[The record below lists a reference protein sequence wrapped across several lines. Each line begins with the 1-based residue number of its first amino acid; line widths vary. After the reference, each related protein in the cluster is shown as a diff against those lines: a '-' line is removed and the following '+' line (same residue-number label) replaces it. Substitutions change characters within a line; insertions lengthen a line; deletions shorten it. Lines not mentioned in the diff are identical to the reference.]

1 MFDKRLAH
9 EAKPV
14 VGFVMLT
21 VGMGIAIAL
30 LAVAQAWFFSRVV
43 AGVFLEGATLSS
55 VWNFLIFILGII
67 GLRAV
72 FQWVSEISAHEAAF
86 HIKASLRKRLISHI
100 VSLGPV
106 YAQGERA
113 GELITTVVDGIESL
127 EEYFSKY
134 LPQLLLAAGIPLLIL
149 GFVFPL
155 DWKSGLILLFTGP
168 LIPIF
173 MMLIGKLAEKK
184 SLHQF
189 QSLSRMSAH
198 FLDVLQGI
206 TTLKVFGR
214 AKDQTQ
220 VIERVSDSF
229 RKTTLSVLRI
239 AFLSALVLEF
249 LATMSTAIVAVT
261 IGLRLVYGTLS
272 FSAGLFLLLLAPEF
286 YTPLRTLGLN
296 FHAGLSG
303 VNAAER
309 IFEILDVPLMCVEES
324 SEDNKANKDNK
335 DSKNTK
341 RAENLKAIDNNI
353 MIEHEN
359 NNNNNSIEKLRG
371 QELSTDFDISLEH
384 VSLTYQAG
392 EKPALS
398 GINLSLFSGE
408 RVALVGPSGAGK
420 TSIAQILL
428 RFIEPSAGNVFVNGE
443 LLKTISLKNWREQ
456 IAYVPQTPYLFAG
469 SIADNIHFGR
479 PSATIE
485 EVRRAAQDGS
495 AHEFI
500 LELPGGYDTSLGE
513 GGTRLS
519 GGQAQRIAI
528 ARALLKDAPLLILDE
543 ATSSLDTASEFEV
556 QKALKRLM
564 ERKTTL
570 IIAHRLS
577 TVRQA
582 DRILV
587 LDEGKIVE
595 QGNHEEL
602 MRKHGLYSRLVSEY
616 RGESI

>member
-1 MFDKRLAH
+1 LLLYSVFGDEEMFDKRLAH
-9 EAKPV
+9 EVKPV
-14 VGFVMLT
+14 SGYLILT
-21 VGMGIAIAL
+21 IGLGIGIAL

-55 VWNFLIFILGII
+55 AWNFLMIIFGII
-67 GLRAV
+67 ALRAV
-72 FQWVSEISAHEAAF
+72 FQWASEVSAHEAAF
-86 HIKASLRKRLISHI
+86 RIKASLRQRLMSHI

-106 YAQGERA
+106 YARGERT
-113 GELITTVVDGIESL
+113 GELITTVVEGIEAL
-127 EEYFSKY
+127 EDYFAKY
-134 LPQLLLAAGIPLLIL
+134 LPQLILSAVIPMLIL

-155 DWKSGLILLFTGP
+155 DWKSGLILLLTGP
-168 LIPIF
+168 LIPVF
-173 MMLIGKLAEKK
+173 MILIGKLAEKQ

-189 QSLSRMSAH
+189 QSLSWMSAH
-198 FLDVLQGI
+198 FLDILRGL

-214 AKDQTQ
+214 AKDQTR
-220 VIERVSDSF
+220 VIERVSDAF

-249 LATMSTAIVAVT
+249 LATMSTALVAVT

-303 VNAAER
+303 MNAAGR
-309 IFEILDVPLMCVEES
+309 IFEILDTPLLSGEVNIKE
-324 SEDNKANKDNK
+324 
-335 DSKNTK
+335 
-341 RAENLKAIDNNI
+341 IDV
-353 MIEHEN
+353 
-359 NNNNNSIEKLRG
+359 LRR
-371 QELSTDFDISLEH
+371 QELSSDFHISLQH
-384 VSLTYQAG
+384 VCLTYQAG
-392 EKPALS
+392 EVPALKD
-398 GINLSLFSGE
+398 INLSLFSGE

-420 TSIAQILL
+420 TSIAEILL
-428 RFIEPSAGNVFVNGE
+428 RFIDPSEGNILVNGA
-443 LLKTISLKNWREQ
+443 LLKTITFNNWREQ

-469 SIADNIHFGR
+469 SIADNIHFAR

-485 EVRRAAQDGS
+485 EVRSAAQKGLAD
-495 AHEFI
+495 EFI
-500 LELPGGYDTSLGE
+500 LALPDGYNTLLGE

-528 ARALLKDAPLLILDE
+528 ARAILKEAPLLILDE
-543 ATSSLDTASEFEV
+543 VTSSLDPASESTV
-556 QKALKRLM
+556 QQALKRLM
-564 ERKTTL
+564 QGKTTL

-587 LDEGKIVE
+587 LDKGQIVE
-595 QGNHEEL
+595 QGNHREL
-602 MRKHGLYSRLVSEY
+602 MSEQGLYFRMVSEY
-616 RGESI
+616 RGQHL

>member
-1 MFDKRLAH
+1 MFDKRLVQ
-9 EAKPV
+9 EGRPV
-14 VGFVMLT
+14 WGYLLLT
-21 VGMGIAIAL
+21 VGMGIGIAL

-43 AGVFLEGATLSS
+43 AGVFLEGATLGT
-55 VWNFLIFILGII
+55 VWHSLFLILGII
-67 GLRAV
+67 VLRAV
-72 FQWVSEISAHEAAF
+72 FQWVSEISAHEAALRL
-86 HIKASLRKRLISHI
+86 KASLRKHLMSHI

-106 YAQGERA
+106 YARGERT

-134 LPQLLLAAGIPLLIL
+134 LPQLLLAVGIPLLIL

-155 DWKSGLILLFTGP
+155 DWKSGLILLLTGP
-168 LIPIF
+168 LIPVF
-173 MMLIGKLAEKK
+173 MILIGKLAEKK

-189 QSLSRMSAH
+189 QSLSWMSAH
-198 FLDVLQGI
+198 FLDVLQGM
-206 TTLKVFGR
+206 TTLKVFCR
-214 AKDQTQ
+214 AKDQTR

-229 RKTTLSVLRI
+229 RKATLSVLRI

-249 LATMSTAIVAVT
+249 LATMSTALVAVT

-303 VNAAER
+303 INAARR
-309 IFEILDVPLMCVEES
+309 IFEIMDLPLTSDV
-324 SEDNKANKDNK
+324 EDDQVLA
-335 DSKNTK
+335 S
-341 RAENLKAIDNNI
+341 
-353 MIEHEN
+353 
-359 NNNNNSIEKLRG
+359 
-371 QELSTDFDISLEH
+371 DFQISFQH
-384 VSLTYQAG
+384 VSLTYQLG
-392 EKPALS
+392 ETPALN
-398 GINLSLFSGE
+398 GINLSLKFGE
-408 RVALVGPSGAGK
+408 KIALVGPSGAGK
-420 TSIAQILL
+420 TSIAQLLL
-428 RFIEPSAGNVFVNGE
+428 RFIEPSAGGIFVNQG
-443 LLKTISLKNWREQ
+443 LLKMISQEQWRKQ

-469 SIADNIHFGR
+469 SIAENIHFGR

-485 EVRRAAQDGS
+485 EVMSAAQAAS

-500 LELPGGYDTSLGE
+500 LELPDGYQTLLGE

-528 ARALLKDAPLLILDE
+528 ARAFLKDAPLLIMDE
-543 ATSSLDTASEFEV
+543 ATSNLDPESERVV
-556 QKALKRLM
+556 QLALKRLIQG
-564 ERKTTL
+564 KTAL

-587 LDEGKIVE
+587 LEQGQIVE
-595 QGNHEEL
+595 QGKHEEL
-602 MRKHGLYSRLVSEY
+602 MREQGLYQRLVTEY
-616 RGESI
+616 RGDSI

>member
-1 MFDKRLAH
+1 MFDKRLVQEVKH
-9 EAKPV
+9 V
-14 VGFVMLT
+14 RGYLMLT
-21 VGMGIAIAL
+21 VGLGIGIAL
-30 LAVAQAWFFSRVV
+30 LAVAQAWFFSRAV

-55 VWNFLIFILGII
+55 VWNFLMIILGII
-67 GLRAV
+67 VLRAA

-86 HIKASLRKRLISHI
+86 RIKASLRKRLMRHI

-106 YAQGERA
+106 YARGERA

-155 DWKSGLILLFTGP
+155 DWKSGLILLLTGP

-184 SLHQF
+184 ALHQF
-189 QSLSRMSAH
+189 QSLSWMSAH

-214 AKDQTQ
+214 AKDQTR

-229 RKTTLSVLRI
+229 RKATLSVLRI

-303 VNAAER
+303 VNAAGR
-309 IFEILDVPLMCVEES
+309 IFEILDVPLMYAEES
-324 SEDNKANKDNK
+324 SENNKDNK
-335 DSKNTK
+335 NTK
-341 RAENLKAIDNNI
+341 HDKNI
-353 MIEHEN
+353 KEIEN
-359 NNNNNSIEKLRG
+359 NKIIEDKKNNNDDTIEKRKG
-371 QELSTDFDISLEH
+371 QELYSDFQISLQQI
-384 VSLTYQAG
+384 SLTYQAG
-392 EKPALS
+392 DAPALN

-428 RFIEPSAGNVFVNGE
+428 RFIEPSAGNFFVNGQ
-443 LLKTISLKNWREQ
+443 LLKTISLINWRNQ
-456 IAYVPQTPYLFAG
+456 IAYVPQNPYLFAG

-479 PSATIE
+479 PSATIA
-485 EVRRAAQDGS
+485 EVRSAAQAGS

-500 LELPGGYDTSLGE
+500 LELPDGYDTLLGE

-519 GGQAQRIAI
+519 GGQAQRISI

-543 ATSSLDTASEFEV
+543 ATSSLDTASEFKV
-556 QKALKRLM
+556 QQALKQLM
-564 ERKTTL
+564 QGKTAL
-570 IIAHRLS
+570 IIAHNLS
-577 TVRQA
+577 TVRDA

-587 LDEGKIVE
+587 LNEGQIVE
-595 QGNHEEL
+595 QGSHEEL
-602 MRKHGLYSRLVSEY
+602 LSEQGLYCRLVSECQ
-616 RGESI
+616 GESI

>member
-9 EAKPV
+9 EGKPV
-14 VGFVMLT
+14 WGYLMLT
-21 VGMGIAIAL
+21 VGLGIGIAL
-30 LAVAQAWFFSRVV
+30 LAVAQAWFFSRVI
-43 AGVFLEGATLSS
+43 AGVFLGGASLSAVRNS
-55 VWNFLIFILGII
+55 LIIILGII
-67 GLRAV
+67 VLRAI
-72 FQWVSEISAHEAAF
+72 FQFVSEISAHEAAF
-86 HIKASLRKRLISHI
+86 RIKSSLRKRLMSHI
-100 VSLGPV
+100 LSLGPV
-106 YAQGERA
+106 YARGERT
-113 GELITTVVDGIESL
+113 GELITTVVQGIESI

-134 LPQLLLAAGIPLLIL
+134 LPQLILAGGIPLLIL

-155 DWKSGLILLFTGP
+155 DWKSGLILLLTGP
-168 LIPIF
+168 LIPVF
-173 MMLIGKLAEKK
+173 MILIGKLAEKK

-189 QSLSRMSAH
+189 QSLSWMSAH

-214 AKDQTQ
+214 AKDQTR

-229 RKTTLSVLRI
+229 RKATLSVLRI

-249 LATMSTAIVAVT
+249 LATMSTALIAVT

-303 VNAAER
+303 VNAAGR
-309 IFEILDVPLMCVEES
+309 IFEILDLPLMSVEE
-324 SEDNKANKDNK
+324 NQK
-335 DSKNTK
+335 
-341 RAENLKAIDNNI
+341 
-353 MIEHEN
+353 
-359 NNNNNSIEKLRG
+359 G
-371 QELSTDFDISLEH
+371 QELSSDFHISLQN

-392 EKPALS
+392 EVPALK

-408 RVALVGPSGAGK
+408 KVALVGPSGAGK

-428 RFIEPSAGNVFVNGE
+428 RFIEPSTGDVFVNGE
-443 LLKTISLKNWREQ
+443 LLKTISRKNWREQ
-456 IAYVPQTPYLFAG
+456 IAYISQTPYLFAG
-469 SIADNIHFGR
+469 SIAENIHFGR

-485 EVRRAAQDGS
+485 EVRSAAQ
-495 AHEFI
+495 AAAANEFI
-500 LELPGGYDTSLGE
+500 LDLPEGYDTLLGE

-528 ARALLKDAPLLILDE
+528 ARAVLKDAPLLILDE
-543 ATSSLDTASEFEV
+543 ATSSLDPDTEYAV
-556 QKALKRLM
+556 QQALKQLM
-564 ERKTTL
+564 HGKTAL

-577 TVRQA
+577 TVRHA
-582 DRILV
+582 DRIV
-587 LDEGKIVE
+587 VFEQGQIVE

-602 MRKHGLYSRLVSEY
+602 MRAQGLYCRLVSEY
-616 RGESI
+616 RGKSI